1 LTLLVDAL
9 VVVGGLLVGRL
20 VARTALARAR
30 SRSRRRLGPEEPIE
44 SIDVFTVFPCR
55 LGDVLVRRAER
66 DEAWLAGA
74 LVFSEDRPVAALF
87 IAPEAVQDRA
97 VYARAARSEVAWL
110 APISPGALAPR
121 GEPPLAIELEGV
133 RFERTR
139 RLPVHMERLGS
150 GAPEIGGRTVIAEY
164 SGPGLER
171 LVIVAGEGAVLA
183 WRGVALSEREYDVL
197 PAGAQ
202 TRPDPT

>member
-9 VVVGGLLVGRL
+9 VVVGGLWVGRR
-20 VARTALARAR
+20 VMRKALARAR
-30 SRSRRRLGPEEPIE
+30 SRSRRRIGPEEPIE
-44 SIDVFTVFPCR
+44 SVDVFTAFPCR
-55 LGDVLVRRAER
+55 LGDVLVRRVER

-74 LVFSEDRPVAALF
+74 LVLSEDRPVAALF

-110 APISPGALAPR
+110 APMATGALAPR
-121 GEPPLAIELEGV
+121 GEPPSAIEIERV

-139 RLPVHMERLGS
+139 RLPVRVQRLGA
-150 GAPEIGGRTVIAEY
+150 GAPEIGGRALIAEY
-164 SGPGLER
+164 SGPGVLR

-197 PAGAQ
+197 PAGAP
-202 TRPDPT
+202 TGPDET